1 MESTRGQLIS
11 VGIFRLKFAVPFLS
25 NWFFAELGNS
35 VKEFKLTR
43 VIPTGRPGLIGK
55 CRSIFIS
62 DRSVWLR
69 HVSRKSLS
77 PRTVRLACVASTVAS
92 LSPTGQ
98 WITSDQKRT
107 GSVFKMAADF
117 SEVLLCANCGRK
129 QRFMKLCT
137 ACRKVFYW

>member
-11 VGIFRLKFAVPFLS
+11 VGIFRPKFAVPFLS

-55 CRSIFIS
+55 CGSIFIS

-69 HVSRKSLS
+69 HVSRNPCRRGRSASPAS
-77 PRTVRLACVASTVAS
+77 PRSHPPDS
-92 LSPTGQ
+92 G
-98 WITSDQKRT
+98 IISDQKRT